1 MTHRDILK
9 ECLVLGYTPGLRK
22 TGLRDISLSDYTI
35 VRITY
40 NGWNVIN
47 LLNGTNIF
55 IPWELTDIFE
65 SLNTWGGDRL
75 YRLSREGIDKIDKE
89 IYYLLSLTTYIWRTD
104 GKEMFLNCL
113 AKICSLGTSE
123 FREWYLDE
131 FEKRLSPI
139 EFNSLDKYKKL

>member
-9 ECLVLGYTPGLRK
+9 EFLVLGYTPGLRK

-75 YRLSREGIDKIDKE
+75 YRLSR
-89 IYYLLSLTTYIWRTD
+89 
-104 GKEMFLNCL
+104 
-113 AKICSLGTSE
+113 
-123 FREWYLDE
+123 
-131 FEKRLSPI
+131 
-139 EFNSLDKYKKL
+139 